1 MKRLLLTV
9 FACMALGGCSLAA
22 EQTSVV
28 VNGDFE
34 QLDENGKAVGWEN
47 SRVEELPDGNRVMV
61 VPFTWSFNQ
70 IFEVQPNTQY
80 LLTMDIKRHR
90 GPSGARMSVGVRDI
104 EDNKVGSAGMFHSF
118 TSEDWETARGLL
130 VTPTDAHHAILYV
143 LTIDKNKESD
153 FHCDNVRV
161 TPIGSAEGVTGRVWN
176 LPDPLYDEL
185 LGDEPPGLVREG
197 SMIWSH
203 MLYVSQLR
211 DIAARMGRRYSEDE
225 TYAHLAEHKLHPI
238 RVPNDPMYAAHGLTT
253 AIYPRHTAPE
263 SHAMLDPESIAF
275 YLDKVRTTLT
285 DYPGQIWAVFA
296 QDEAEEH
303 ALKQIMALV
312 KDPPE
317 GYKYLAQIER
327 EVREQYG
334 SGKFGLPTGE
344 GPDEQFRWIAFRRW
358 VNGRFRERHT
368 RLAEL
373 VHELAPRVRLIS
385 TDPMG
390 QLSPYEFSLQADQ
403 FDIFTHQ
410 FLPRSNPSRCSLGLF
425 TKLVVDLTGKEFW
438 PCVHVE
444 NYAYATKPDEV
455 RELYSQVW
463 RNGGS
468 GFHLYIP
475 DTAHAGN
482 TKGDTRLT
490 EWGSPPRYRAI
501 LEIIERAS
509 TQNRLKFPADEGC
522 RVLYSN
528 YSHMAFSSP
537 RGAADPTEACYTLLG
552 QQARSW
558 FTFIDEHRLAAPVSD
573 TRPTAIYLP
582 TARITDA
589 DTHDRLSSFV
599 REGGT
604 LIVADPLAFEY
615 DVTGENTSTAR
626 AELVGAELGEG
637 TPGGEAVTVNPH
649 PLLPGITEPLE
660 LLVLSTAH
668 SLTLAPGTVVLGT
681 YADGSPAITLRT
693 LGEGRVIYFGLQP
706 FSMPALASP
715 DWQRLFKSLQ
725 QGLGFSTDLDIWR
738 FEFPPFETVDL
749 PAPEG
754 LCLTGNHVEWHE
766 ETQRLVANADTGGTY
781 SLAPAPDV
789 AADDGGDADISFAA
803 GDLTDRAGWPELEK
817 TEAASY
823 KLYIE
828 PLSKWVDTW
837 ETAGEVIVSFDFK
850 TARPLLRA
858 HLIVSGEIPRVV
870 FEGSA
875 DGTTWVPLGDAE
887 GLSAGADVLDLDV
900 ASSVAAPMRYARLRF
915 GPREGQPMTLAEVEV
930 WGAE

>member
-1 MKRLLLTV
+1 MKRLLLTL

-47 SRVEELPDGNRVMV
+47 SRVEQLPDGNHVMR

-70 IFEVQPNTQY
+70 VFEVQPNTQY

-90 GPSGARMSVGVRDI
+90 GPSGARMSVGVRDT
-104 EDNKVGSAGMFHSF
+104 EDNRVGSAGMFHSF
-118 TSEDWETARGLL
+118 TSDDWETARGLL
-130 VTPTDAHHAILYV
+130 VTPTGAHHAILYV
-143 LTIDKNKESD
+143 LTVDKDKNSD

-176 LPDPLYDEL
+176 MPDPLYEEL

-197 SMIWSH
+197 AMIWSH
-203 MLYVSQLR
+203 MLYVNQLR
-211 DIAARMGRRYSEDE
+211 DVAARMGRRYSEDE

-238 RVPNDPMYAAHGLTT
+238 RVPNDPLYAVHGVTT

-263 SHAMLDPESIAF
+263 THTMLHPDSIAF
-275 YLDKVRTTLT
+275 YVDKARVTLT
-285 DYPGQIWAVFA
+285 DYPGQIWAIFA

-303 ALKQIMALV
+303 ALREIMALS
-312 KDPPE
+312 KEPPE
-317 GYKYLAQIER
+317 GYEYLAQIER

-344 GPDEQFRWIAFRRW
+344 GPDEPFRWIAFRRW
-358 VNGRFRERHT
+358 VNGRFRERHR

-373 VHELAPRVRLIS
+373 VHELDPQVRLIS

-390 QLSPYEFSLQADQ
+390 QLSPYEFSLQADL

-444 NYAYATKPDEV
+444 NYAYPTKPDEV

-475 DTAHAGN
+475 DTANAGKK
-482 TKGDTRLT
+482 KGDTRLT
-490 EWGSPPRYRAI
+490 EFGSPRRYRAI

-528 YSHMAFSSP
+528 YSHMAFASP
-537 RGAADPTEACYTLLG
+537 RGASDPIEACYTLLG
-552 QQARSW
+552 PTARSW
-558 FTFIDEHRLAAPVSD
+558 FTFIDEHRLGAPISD

-589 DTHDRLSSFV
+589 DTRNRLTSFV

-604 LIVADPLAFEY
+604 LVVADPQAFEY
-615 DVTGENTSTAR
+615 DITGEDTSDSR
-626 AELVGAELGEG
+626 AELVGAELGEHVA
-637 TPGGEAVTVNPH
+637 GGQSLTVNPH
-649 PLLPGITEPLE
+649 PLLPGISEPLE
-660 LLVLSTAH
+660 LLALSTPR
-668 SLTLAPGTVVLGT
+668 SLTLAPGTAVLGT

-706 FSMPALASP
+706 FSIPALASP

-725 QGLGFSTDLDIWR
+725 QGLNFATDLDIWR
-738 FEFPPFETVDL
+738 FQFPPFETVDL

-766 ETQRLVANADTGGTY
+766 ETQRLVANADSGG
-781 SLAPAPDV
+781 
-789 AADDGGDADISFAA
+789 G
-803 GDLTDRAGWPELEK
+803 
-817 TEAASY
+817 
-823 KLYIE
+823 
-828 PLSKWVDTW
+828 
-837 ETAGEVIVSFDFK
+837 
-850 TARPLLRA
+850 
-858 HLIVSGEIPRVV
+858 
-870 FEGSA
+870 
-875 DGTTWVPLGDAE
+875 
-887 GLSAGADVLDLDV
+887 
-900 ASSVAAPMRYARLRF
+900 
-915 GPREGQPMTLAEVEV
+915 
-930 WGAE
+930 